1 MIYVFDSGPLIDIFN
16 HYYPKQFPS
25 FWERFNEYI
34 DNGTIVSIR
43 AVRKELEERGDKLS
57 DFVKEHNIFTM
68 PTNEETRFVA
78 TIFQNRH
85 FEHLISEKA
94 RLTGK
99 EVADPYVIAKAK
111 ISGACVV
118 SQEKFKEN
126 AAKIPNV
133 CKYFEI
139 PCIDL
144 KTFMENEDWS
154 F

>member
-1 MIYVFDSGPLIDIFN
+1 MIYVFDSGPFIDIFN
-16 HYYPKQFPS
+16 HYYPQQFPS
-25 FWERFNEYI
+25 FWERFDEYI
-34 DNGTIVSIR
+34 SNGTITSVR

-57 DFVKEHNIFTM
+57 DFVKQHNIFTM
-68 PTNEETRFVA
+68 PTNEETNFIA

-85 FEHLISEKA
+85 FEYLISEKA

-133 CKYFEI
+133 CEHFEI

-144 KTFMENEDWS
+144 KTFMENENWS

>member
-1 MIYVFDSGPLIDIFN
+1 MTLDLSLIFSIITTLNNSLLFGKDLTN
-16 HYYPKQFPS
+16 T
-25 FWERFNEYI
+25 I
-34 DNGTIVSIR
+34 DNGTIVSVR
-43 AVRKELEERGDKLS
+43 AVRKELEERDDKLS
-57 DFVKEHNIFTM
+57 DFVKQHNIFTM
-68 PTNEETRFVA
+68 PTNKETNFIA

-85 FEHLISEKA
+85 FEYLISEKA
-94 RLTGK
+94 RLIGK

-118 SQEKFKEN
+118 SQEKFKKN

-133 CKYFEI
+133 CESFRI

-144 KTFMENEDWS
+144 KTFMENENWS